1 MLLDDLVNVIET
13 LQQRIRDHGDS
24 LRQNETR
31 TRAALIDPLLT
42 ALGWDVANPSLV
54 TPEYRVDVGWADYA
68 LQGLG
73 NKPSAIVEA
82 KRLGAIVENHLE
94 QAVNYCIQQG
104 IAYAAVTD
112 GSHWQLYRTF
122 DPVPLAEKLVLDVRI
137 NSTQAHECALQ
148 LLLMWRP
155 NVATGK
161 AVPASAP
168 TLSATILS
176 PTTVEPSVN
185 TQQTATPPEPPSG
198 DGWTSLGDLPPG
210 ISWRSKPSLIRFPGG
225 EERAIQWSQWK
236 RVLVEVVEWLIR
248 EGALTGDK
256 CPIGQVPQRYIINS
270 EPVHPSGHP
279 FFYPAQLSNALYLAS
294 AANAKRAASDCI
306 FLMKLC
312 NQDPA
317 SVHLKLG

>member
-185 TQQTATPPEPPSG
+185 AQQTATPPEPPSG
-198 DGWTSLGDLPPG
+198 DGWTSLADFQFATGKPAPSVIRYPSEGDRELGRWNKILLESAEYLVRIGRLTPSICPVPVPG
-210 ISWRSKPSLIRFPGG
+210 SARYS
-225 EERAIQWSQWK
+225 
-236 RVLVEVVEWLIR
+236 VHR
-248 EGALTGDK
+248 EA
-256 CPIGQVPQRYIINS
+256 
-270 EPVHPSGHP
+270 VHSDGKS
-279 FFYPAQLSNALYLAS
+279 FTSSRELSNGLFCEVNVSGSS
-294 AANAKRAASDCI
+294 AITYAKS
-306 FLMKLC
+306 LLQHC